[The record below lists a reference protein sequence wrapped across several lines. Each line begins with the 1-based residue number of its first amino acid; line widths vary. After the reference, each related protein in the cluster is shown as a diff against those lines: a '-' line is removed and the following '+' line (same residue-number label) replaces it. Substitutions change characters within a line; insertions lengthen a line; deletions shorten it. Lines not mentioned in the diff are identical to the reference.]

1 MAPIFTGFRFGF
13 GRGESDVPTLG
24 FEYVL
29 FGGTSGTIVLTYSSY
44 FTYINE
50 CTRNGFLNG

>member
-1 MAPIFTGFRFGF
+1 MLSFLVKSSVICYSFRYFI
-13 GRGESDVPTLG
+13 VLG
-24 FEYVL
+24 T
-29 FGGTSGTIVLTYSSY
+29 GTSGTIVLTYSSD